1 MKILPIV
8 ERELRVAARRRGTYW
23 YRSAAAALALALFA
37 WMFIISGT
45 DPNRE
50 LGQRLF
56 FALSGCFVGASLLAG
71 IIFTADC
78 LSEEKREGTL
88 GLLFLTDLKGYEVVL
103 GKLAAS
109 SLGAIYAVLAIV
121 PVLAIPLLMGGVTAA
136 EFGRVVLVL
145 VNTLF
150 LSLAAGLWVSASLR
164 HGLASMALTLAVV
177 LAINLLPPLVG
188 VLHALARDQAPA
200 EPWLIPSVGYAWA
213 VAHAPVY
220 NARQHT
226 FLISLSVTHGLGWL
240 FLVLASQKVR
250 HTWQEGATTL
260 RASISARL
268 AGWLRGTPE
277 LRRQW
282 QAEVIDVNPI
292 TWLGGRLAYKAW
304 IVWAGL
310 GILCV
315 LWMAAWITWGD
326 DWANELVAFLTV
338 LAVHTLLRM
347 WLAGEAT
354 LGLGPDRQ
362 SGALELILCTDLSVS
377 EILQGRAEALR
388 RHFFG
393 PACFVLLMDLLLL
406 SLALENANNREE
418 VYGWLALYG
427 VLMLM
432 LVLDLMALLWLGLW
446 WGLICRQTTRAVL
459 RSLALIFVLPW
470 ILMVIGITLAVV
482 WQVEFPKPEWLSL
495 PLGYLIVCGSISL
508 IARHWART
516 RLFAQLRTA
525 AAGTP
530 RGPRKPPAAVNVSD
544 GHERLR

>member
-8 ERELRVAARRRGTYW
+8 ERELRVAARRQGTYW
-23 YRSAAAALALALFA
+23 HRAGAAALALVFFG
-37 WMFIISGT
+37 WMFMVSGT

-56 FALSGCFVGASLLAG
+56 IALSGCFVGTSLLAG
-71 IIFTADC
+71 VLYTADC

-150 LSLAAGLWVSASLR
+150 FSLATGVLVSASMR
-164 HGLASMALTLAVV
+164 HGLASMALTLLVV
-177 LAINLLPPLVG
+177 IAINLLLPLAG
-188 VLHALARDQAPA
+188 VVQALAMNQEPA

-213 VAHAPVY
+213 LAHEPLY
-220 NARQHT
+220 GTRPYT

-260 RASISARL
+260 RASIIARL

-282 QAEVIDVNPI
+282 RAEAIDANPC

-310 GILCV
+310 GTLSA
-315 LWMAAWITWGD
+315 LWLAAWIAWGN
-326 DWANELVAFLTV
+326 DWANEGVALLTV
-338 LAVHTLLRM
+338 LAVHTLLRV

-354 LGLGPDRQ
+354 LGLGPDRH
-362 SGALELILCTDLSVS
+362 SGALELILCTDLSVT
-377 EILQGRAEALR
+377 EIIQGRAEALR
-388 RHFFG
+388 RQFLG
-393 PACFVLLMDLLLL
+393 PTVFTLVMDLLLL
-406 SLALENANNREE
+406 SLAFGNADTREE
-418 VYGWLALYG
+418 IYGWLALYV
-427 VLMLM
+427 VLMLV

-446 WGLICRQTTRAVL
+446 WGLICRQPTRAVL

-470 ILMVIGITLAVV
+470 ILLVTGTTMAVIWL
-482 WQVEFPKPEWLSL
+482 VEFPEPEWLSL
-495 PLGYLIVCGSISL
+495 PLGYLIVCGSVSL
-508 IARHWART
+508 TARHWART
-516 RLFAQLRTA
+516 RLLSQLRTA
-525 AAGTP
+525 AAGA
-530 RGPRKPPAAVNVSD
+530 PPGLGQD
-544 GHERLR
+544 GFMQGRRQPARSR